1 MNEAALSL
9 GMAALIFA
17 AAVISIRAAVSATV
31 GEVMEAD
38 SDIRRVLR
46 RAHRAGPGGGG
57 EGGGAPHRQ
66 DPVGPRGA
74 GHLEYATS
82 GQFDMMVIGFM
93 GLSSLYDRIW
103 GSTSQNLTRLSP
115 CTVMVVK

>member
-38 SDIRRVLR
+38 SDIRAFFDALTARDQEE
-46 RAHRAGPGGGG
+46 AEKGGV
-57 EGGGAPHRQ
+57 PLT
-66 DPVGPRGA
+66 VKILS
-74 GHLEYATS
+74 GHEVQVILEYATT